1 MKPSSILTALLLVA
15 PVAWLHAQE
24 ISLDRCFG
32 IAESRNILI
41 RQTQVSLAARQ
52 YNLAAEKM
60 NYLPKLDAL
69 ASYTYLS
76 RPLEINLQTVR
87 NGIVEGSSQQAVN
100 SANNVF
106 HEITGT
112 DLSQGAKDRIYNSSK
127 DIINAAY
134 PDYNPPLSKQSY
146 FLVGLALRQPLF
158 LGNRLNAARNFAESE
173 VASGRINTELVKKDV
188 QYAIAAQYL
197 RILYLNSMLQSQ
209 DEVVDALVKNDRYG
223 EELVKNQVLA
233 PYQKSWTKVLL
244 SQARTARN
252 TLQSDKQNAIV
263 ELNKLMGV
271 PLDSALVITRQQ
283 TYHTMPLHTEDP
295 QFWEHNPAYQLAQ
308 SKIATARVTE
318 KINKTISL
326 PNIFAV
332 GNLNLYQNDLPV
344 TMAPWMAGVEMQWN
358 LYGSQSFK
366 RKKAAQKLVE
376 EVTLAEQNTRESLQ
390 MQLVVA
396 RNTIDAA
403 QDEVNTMD
411 SARTDIATT
420 RRLMNERVQNQL
432 SSLKD
437 LNEVVLMQ
445 AEVEKAYQ
453 TAVLGYYLALATY
466 WNITGSP
473 QLIAEAIR

>member
-1 MKPSSILTALLLVA
+1 MKPFHILSVCLFAVSSVSLN
-15 PVAWLHAQE
+15 AQD
-24 ISLDRCFG
+24 ISLENCFR
-32 IAESRNILI
+32 IAEGQNILI
-41 RQTQVSLAARQ
+41 QQTHVSLSARQ

-87 NGIVEGSSQQAVN
+87 NGVVEGSSLQAVN
-100 SANNVF
+100 AANSVF
-106 HEITGT
+106 REITGS
-112 DLSQGAKDRIYNSSK
+112 DLSQASQDRIYNSSK
-127 DIINAAY
+127 DIISAAY
-134 PDYNPPLSKQSY
+134 PNYNPPLSKQSY
-146 FLVGLALRQPLF
+146 FLAGLALRQPIF

-188 QYAIAAQYL
+188 VYAIALQYI
-197 RILYLNSMLQSQ
+197 RIMYLNGMLQTQ
-209 DEVVDALVKNDRYG
+209 DSIITAFVKNDHYG
-223 EELVKNQVLA
+223 EEMVKNQVLA

-244 SQARTARN
+244 AQAKTSRN
-252 TLQSDKQNAIV
+252 TLLSDKRNAVI
-263 ELNKLMGV
+263 ELNKLMGA
-271 PLDSALVITRQQ
+271 PLDSSLTITRVLQYGGASLSAEQ
-283 TYHTMPLHTEDP
+283 HN
-295 QFWEHNPAYQLAQ
+295 FWEDNPTYQLAQ
-308 SKIATARVTE
+308 SKIATAKVAE

-376 EVTLAEQNTRESLQ
+376 EVKLAEENTKESLQ

-396 RNTIDAA
+396 KNKIETAA
-403 QDEVNTMD
+403 DEVNTMD
-411 SARTDIATT
+411 SARKEIATT
-420 RRLMNERVQNQL
+420 RKLVNERVLNQM

-437 LNEVVLMQ
+437 LNDVILMQ
-445 AEVEKAYQ
+445 AEIEKAYQ
-453 TAVLGYYLALATY
+453 TTVLGYYIALATY
-466 WNITGSP
+466 WNITGTP
-473 QLIAEAIR
+473 QRIAEAIQ